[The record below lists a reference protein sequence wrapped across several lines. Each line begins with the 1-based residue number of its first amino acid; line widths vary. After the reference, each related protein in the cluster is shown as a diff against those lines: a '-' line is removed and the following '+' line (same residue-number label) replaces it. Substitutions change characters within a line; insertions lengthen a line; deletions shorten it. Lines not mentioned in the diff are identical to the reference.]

1 MRSNNIAQIAP
12 VRIQIH
18 RFRYPRGNLRSSHFF
33 FMIVVHTRQ
42 ADLKISEAATMQTPE
57 VSSPANTIDV
67 TSDDDISDK
76 ALPHKRS
83 HGGRRNTKRYGD
95 KLLAL
100 EPDNIRYFLANK
112 RCYCGKIVYSNCIT
126 RDERGSELCMNC
138 ERKDLSVRLHHD
150 THQAQIHAQIVSPP
164 GCRLA
169 SS

>member
-1 MRSNNIAQIAP
+1 M
-12 VRIQIH
+12 V
-18 RFRYPRGNLRSSHFF
+18 
-33 FMIVVHTRQ
+33 VVHTRQ
-42 ADLKISEAATMQTPE
+42 ADLKSSEAATMQTPE

-67 TSDDDISDK
+67 TSDDDMEAICDK

-112 RCYCGKIVYSNCIT
+112 RCYCGQNCLLKLHYKGREGQRVVY
-126 RDERGSELCMNC
+126 ELRAQRF
-138 ERKDLSVRLHHD
+138 ERKPSPR
-150 THQAQIHAQIVSPP
+150 TTRTKIHAHIVSPP